1 MHTFNL
7 RHLFHLL
14 RFQIILTGLAALF
27 PLCSQAQFQNMA
39 DHDDK
44 PYYFGITLG
53 YNNANFKL
61 FHSPKFLQ
69 SDSVAVVEP
78 YGGKGFNMGLLGN
91 LRLNRRF
98 DLRFNPNLIF
108 AEKNLKYVLKPD
120 SSTQI
125 KYIESVLLSFPLQ
138 VKFKSDR
145 IGNFRVYTLA
155 GLKMDYD
162 LSANS
167 HSRQQDDLVKLKR
180 TDFGYEA
187 GFGFEF
193 YFPNFIF
200 SPEIK
205 LSNGFGNIYI
215 PNKSNA
221 YSNVIGKLISR
232 MIVISIHLEG

>member
-1 MHTFNL
+1 MHPFKF
-7 RHLFHLL
+7 RHLFGLFRYAL
-14 RFQIILTGLAALF
+14 ILAGIATFLPLAGR
-27 PLCSQAQFQNMA
+27 AQMINMA

-53 YNNANFKL
+53 YNEAYFKL
-61 FHSPKFLQ
+61 FHSPEFIGN
-69 SDSVAVVEP
+69 DSVMVVEP
-78 YGGKGFNMGLLGN
+78 LKGKGFNMGLLGN

-155 GLKMDYD
+155 GLKIDYD
-162 LSANS
+162 LASNS
-167 HSRQQDDLVKLKR
+167 RARQQDDVVKLKR
-180 TDFGYEA
+180 SDFGYEA

-205 LSNGFGNIYI
+205 LSNGFGNIHVQ
-215 PNKSNA
+215 NNSNA
-221 YSNVIGKLISR
+221 YSNTIGELLSR